1 MEEKYLTISA
11 LNRYIKYKFEYDK
24 NLDDILV
31 SAEISNFKYHSSGH
45 LYFKLKDET
54 SEMKAM
60 MFSSYANK
68 LNFLPKDGDKVIVR
82 GSIKAFE
89 RNGEYEFYV
98 TEMSL
103 SGIGELYLKFDKL
116 KKELQ
121 AKGLFDETHKKS
133 IPKFPKTVGIL
144 TSDTGAAIHD
154 IITTIKR
161 RFPLI
166 TLILYPTLVQG
177 ENAKNSIIKNIKK
190 ANSDALCDVLILGR
204 GGGSLE
210 DLWPF
215 NEEEVAYA
223 IYDSNIPIISAV
235 GHEVDFSISDFVSDM
250 RAATPTAAAELVSP
264 NIVELKTNIKDSIKR
279 INTAINKIISDK
291 ELILS
296 NFDERLLSLSPK
308 EKLNQ
313 KQNDLNKFFTSLNN
327 NFSNLLNHS
336 EINLTNTKEKLD
348 IFITRYFENKSQEFK
363 NINNRLDLL
372 SPLKIM
378 DKGFSI
384 VENDNKIVRSVTDVK
399 KNDNIN
405 IKVLDGTI
413 EAKVVEVFKDGK

>member
-54 SEMKAM
+54 SEMKSM

-82 GSIKAFE
+82 GSVKAFE

-121 AKGLFDETHKKS
+121 AKGLFDVSHKKP

-177 ENAKNSIIKNIKK
+177 ENAKDSIAKNIKK
-190 ANSDALCDVLILGR
+190 ANSDALCNVLILGR

-223 IYDSNIPIISAV
+223 IYNSNIPIISAV

-264 NIVELKTNIKDSIKR
+264 NIVELKSNINDSINR
-279 INTAINKIISDK
+279 INKAINKIISDK

-296 NFDERLLSLSPK
+296 NFDQRLLSLSPK

-313 KQNDLNKFFTSLNN
+313 KRNDLNKLFVSLNN
-327 NFSNLLNHS
+327 NFSHILTN
-336 EINLTNTKEKLD
+336 EEVYLTNTRDKLN
-348 IFITRYFENKSQEFK
+348 IFINRYLEYKSQEFK

-384 VENDNKIVRSVTDVK
+384 VETNNKIVKSVTDVK
-399 KNDNIN
+399 KEDNIN

-413 EAKVVEVFKDGK
+413 EAKVVEVLKDGK